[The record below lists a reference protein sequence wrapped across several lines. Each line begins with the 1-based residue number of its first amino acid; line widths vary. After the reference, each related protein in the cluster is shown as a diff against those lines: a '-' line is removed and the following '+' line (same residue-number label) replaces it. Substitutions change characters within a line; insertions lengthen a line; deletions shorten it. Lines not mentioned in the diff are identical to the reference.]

1 MGKTLLVLL
10 GVIQLV
16 PAVLLAVCGFKY
28 GKRNGMEFDERQQAE
43 RNKGYRVGFWFALG
57 SILGAMIG
65 TVLYCKNRM
74 ADPKIL
80 VLIFTSAMVIPVM
93 AFYTYCAA
101 KDALV
106 NRWASLKT
114 EGLLLLLVGAGQIL
128 SALLDRD
135 IFTGMP
141 EWYRLALGVC
151 FVYLSGTHLFCHLC
165 RGRG

>member
-1 MGKTLLVLL
+1 MPARSSEDKIDPEETEIIVNGEQLTYRKYTWVMLNKPAGYLSATEDGR
-10 GVIQLV
+10 GV
-16 PAVLLAVCGFKY
+16 
-28 GKRNGMEFDERQQAE
+28 
-43 RNKGYRVGFWFALG
+43 
-57 SILGAMIG
+57 
-65 TVLYCKNRM
+65 TVLDLLPQELQKQG
-74 ADPKIL
+74 L
-80 VLIFTSAMVIPVM
+80 FPVGRLD
-93 AFYTYCAA
+93 
-101 KDALV
+101 KD
-106 NRWASLKT
+106 T